1 MSATGNAQTEKA
13 QYLKRWNDAN
23 DEGLRF
29 QNLEYIGNF
38 KGMPVLVAQKAG
50 VTIALLCSHPIKT
63 ASVGYAGISD
73 GWLDLAVDVGGKSVG
88 RIQTFVPPDRPLAPG
103 TFDLGIGLQRDMRGQ
118 GYGRE
123 AVTLLTDWLFEH
135 AGAQLVEAGTDPAN
149 HAMRAVFRHVGWQ
162 EDGTLTEVG
171 RDWLMYRITR
181 QQWQAAGA

>member
-1 MSATGNAQTEKA
+1 MAGNVVIRGQR
-13 QYLKRWNDAN
+13 L
-23 DEGLRF
+23 GLRSLRPAEIEAEW
-29 QNLEYIGNF
+29 QA
-38 KGMPVLVAQKAG
+38 MVTADPVAVAELPDEAEFRARLSRSGQ
-50 VTIALLCSHPIKT
+50 LR
-63 ASVGYAGISD
+63 D

>member
-1 MSATGNAQTEKA
+1 MAGNVVIRGQRLVLRSLRPAEIEAEWQAMMTADPVAVAE
-13 QYLKRWNDAN
+13 LP
-23 DEGLRF
+23 DEAEFRARLSRSGQLR
-29 QNLEYIGNF
+29 
-38 KGMPVLVAQKAG
+38 
-50 VTIALLCSHPIKT
+50 
-63 ASVGYAGISD
+63 D

>member
-1 MSATGNAQTEKA
+1 MVDNVVIRGRRLVLRSLRPAEIEAEWQAMMTADPVAVAE
-13 QYLKRWNDAN
+13 LP
-23 DEGLRF
+23 DEAEFRARLSRSGQLR
-29 QNLEYIGNF
+29 
-38 KGMPVLVAQKAG
+38 
-50 VTIALLCSHPIKT
+50 
-63 ASVGYAGISD
+63 D